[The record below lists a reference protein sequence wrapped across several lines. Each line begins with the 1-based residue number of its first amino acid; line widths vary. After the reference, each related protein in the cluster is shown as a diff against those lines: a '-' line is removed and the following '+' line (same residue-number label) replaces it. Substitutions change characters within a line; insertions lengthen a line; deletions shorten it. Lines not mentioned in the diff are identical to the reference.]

1 MYILIEIVFVLL
13 LAAGIWLISGLS
25 AAQVKADL
33 KRYARAS
40 AIKYSER
47 KRSRRLSLKKQVEAL
62 SQAKKSNF
70 LVASFNEAR
79 TILTAQRRG
88 EKMGVVY
95 AISGACGVVGVI
107 AALLANN
114 IYLVPPFAVG
124 FTLIPVWVIKMSR
137 AYVRKAMTDELEVA
151 LSGITTSYMRTDS
164 IVAAIEENISLL
176 NNPIKPVFVK
186 FLNEYKLVNSN
197 VVIGLKKMKQSINHT
212 IFTEWCDAVIQCQSD
227 RSLKVTLFP
236 IINKFSDIKAVQA
249 ELDTIMMAPFKEFI
263 TLTAALLLTIPML
276 YILGREWFD
285 ILVGTEIG
293 KIILSLTSVAVFV
306 GINNAVNLVEP
317 IEYKR

>member
-1 MYILIEIVFVLL
+1 MYTLIEIIIIALL
-13 LAAGIWLISGLS
+13 VAAAWCLSGLS
-25 AAQVKADL
+25 IPQIKNDL
-33 KRYARAS
+33 QRLIRAT

-47 KRSRRLSLKKQVEAL
+47 RRNKRLSLKKQIEIL

-70 LVASFNEAR
+70 IVASFNEAR
-79 TILTAQRRG
+79 TILTSQRRG
-88 EKMGVVY
+88 EKMRLVY
-95 AISGACGVVGVI
+95 IISAGCGVVGII

-114 IYLVPPFAVG
+114 IYLIPPFAVG

-137 AYVRKAMTDELEVA
+137 AYVRKSLTDELEVA

-164 IVAAIEENISLL
+164 IVAAIEENVPMLSSVV
-176 NNPIKPVFVK
+176 KPVFVK

-197 VVIGLKKMKQSINHT
+197 VVSGLKKVKHSINHA
-212 IFTEWCDAVIQCQSD
+212 IFSEWCDAVIQCQSD
-227 RSLKVTLFP
+227 RTLKVTLFP

-276 YILGREWFD
+276 YIMGKEWFD
-285 ILVGTEIG
+285 ILVGTEPG

-306 GINNAVNLVEP
+306 GINNAVNLSEP